1 MLKTLTDYGLEV
13 IAIGQ
18 KGSLARLSCER
29 QKLVDSLADCIH
41 AGAFV
46 IFKTLLD
53 RESFPPRERD
63 YISKEAHLREREMAP
78 MEFADWSH
86 DFRNARGRRTGHA
99 SL

>member
-18 KGSLARLSCER
+18 EGSLARLSCKR

-41 AGAFV
+41 AGDFRY
-46 IFKTLLD
+46 FNFLLD
-53 RESFPPRERD
+53 KESFSPQERD
-63 YISKEAHLREREMAP
+63 CISKAAHLREREMAP